1 MNKRLSVIL
10 ATAALAALSP
20 AQVTK
25 SGAGY
30 LLRVKYAPGQVIKLN
45 STNKMINATTG
56 KAVETSIM
64 LPVVLRITDVKAGI
78 ATARMVVG
86 PASYNGQPLIP
97 AKTVVMNLNSRNQAT
112 GVQGGSSSV
121 GATLPEKPIKVGQT
135 WKALAPISTGTG
147 GVQKVE
153 AVYKFVGVKTVDGQ
167 GVAVVT
173 YTISGGVGKGSGRMT
188 LLQKDGTLWTNDLKM
203 EVRAG
208 ATPVTVTSAM
218 KRA

>member
-1 MNKRLSVIL
+1 MNKFLPVIF
-10 ATAALAALSP
+10 AAGALAAVTP

-30 LLRVKYAPGQVIKLN
+30 LLRVKYAPGQVIKLT
-45 STNKMINATTG
+45 STNKMVNATTG
-56 KAVETSIM
+56 KAVETSII
-64 LPVVLRITDVKAGI
+64 LPVLLRITGVKAGL
-78 ATARMVVG
+78 AQARMVVG
-86 PASYNGQPLIP
+86 PATYNGQPLIP
-97 AKTVVMNLNSRNQAT
+97 SKTVVMSLNSRNQAT
-112 GVQGGSSSV
+112 NVQGGASSV

-153 AVYKFVGVKTVDGQ
+153 AIYKFVGVKSVNGQ

-188 LLQKDGTLWTNDLKM
+188 ILQKDGTLWTNDLKM
-203 EVRAG
+203 DVRAG
-208 ATPVTVTSAM
+208 TTPVTVTSAM
-218 KRA
+218 KRV